1 MPEAR
6 PASGTERVQRALDA
20 MGLPLTVVEMPATT
34 RTSQEAA
41 TAIGCEVAQIAK
53 SIVFRGSVTGKPVLV
68 IASGVN
74 RIDETAMQSRAGEP
88 LGKANAEFVRAATG
102 YVIGGVP
109 PVGFPAPIE
118 TWIDE
123 DLLNYTEV
131 WAAAGSPFAVFRLEP
146 KILPQMTGGQ
156 VVKVK

>member
-1 MPEAR
+1 M
-6 PASGTERVQRALDA
+6 SDSKLGSSTERVQKALDA
-20 MGLPLTVVEMPATT
+20 MGLALTVVEMPATT
-34 RTSQEAA
+34 RTAQEAA

-53 SIVFRGSVTGKPVLV
+53 SILFRGSVTGKPVLV

-74 RIDETAMQSRAGEP
+74 RVNEAELEAKVGEP
-88 LGKANAEFVRAATG
+88 LVKANAEFVRAATG

-109 PVGFPAPIE
+109 PVGFPTPIE

-123 DLLNYTEV
+123 DLLSYSEV

-146 KILPQMTGGQ
+146 KLLARMTAGH
-156 VVKVK
+156 VVRIR